1 MPNEITPSGMVNH
14 YKDRLFISI
23 FGKNNDQSKKW
34 RLDLYNALR
43 GTNYT
48 DPNALELN
56 TIENVIYLTMRNDVS
71 FLVDSQMTLFE
82 QQSTFNPNMP
92 LRGLMYFAQLYQMH
106 LAKQGRTLFRTTLTK
121 IPNPKFIVFYNGTRE
136 TEDREVLKLSDAFEI
151 EDESGQYEW
160 SAELINI
167 NKNHNRALQK
177 KCKPLYDYVRYVARV
192 NENKKLGMQV
202 PEAVNSAVDWAIRE
216 NLLDGYFR
224 LQKEEILANSLTEF
238 DAEDAY
244 RDIREDGYEE
254 GYSQGISQGASQ
266 KAIEDAENF
275 LRMGVNTIEQIS
287 QAIGLPLEKVQE
299 ISDRIKTKVETEGS
313 RRRCN

>member
-1 MPNEITPSGMVNH
+1 MSNEITPSGTVNH

-23 FGKNNDQSKKW
+23 FGKDNDQSKKW
-34 RLDLYNALR
+34 RLNLYNALN

-48 DPNALELN
+48 DPDALELN

-92 LRGLMYFAQLYQMH
+92 LRGFMYFAQLYQMH
-106 LAKQGRTLFRTTLTK
+106 LAKLGRTLFRSTLTK

-136 TEDREVLKLSDAFEI
+136 TGDRELLRLSDAFEI
-151 EDESGQYEW
+151 KDDSGQYEW
-160 SAELINI
+160 TAEMINI
-167 NKNHNRALQK
+167 NPNHNKALQQ

-192 NENKKLGMQV
+192 NENKKHGMQV
-202 PEAVNSAVDWAIRE
+202 KEAVDKAVEWAIRE

-238 DAEDAY
+238 DEEEAY

-266 KAIEDAENF
+266 KAIEDAENL

-287 QAIGLPLEKVQE
+287 QAIGLPLEKIQE
-299 ISDRIKTKVETEGS
+299 IAEQLRMH
-313 RRRCN
+313 N